1 MARGRSRSRSRS
13 RSRNRVQNV
22 PIQERLGFPAG
33 RRRMR
38 RGGQQ
43 QQANNGTAQR
53 SRSRSRVRL
62 NRNNF
67 RNGNQAPLKRSNS
80 VNSRLGGN
88 GPANNVQR
96 QNQQQIRR
104 RTRSQ
109 SRGNN
114 RQANNNNRQINNRR
128 QGNRL
133 NRPLQGR
140 ITKRTQRTPG
150 LATTRRNPVGNAI
163 KNAKKFKRWIA

>member
-13 RSRNRVQNV
+13 RSRNRVQNL

-43 QQANNGTAQR
+43 QQQANNGAAQR

-88 GPANNVQR
+88 GPANIVQR
-96 QNQQQIRR
+96 QQQQQNRRR

-114 RQANNNNRQINNRR
+114 NINNNRR
-128 QGNRL
+128 QGNQMRL

-140 ITKRTQRTPG
+140 ITKRTQRKPG
-150 LATTRRNPVGNAI
+150 LATIRRNAAGNAI
-163 KNAKKFKRWIA
+163 NNAKKFKRWIA

>member
-22 PIQERLGFPAG
+22 PIQERLGFTAG

-43 QQANNGTAQR
+43 QQQANNGAAQR

-88 GPANNVQR
+88 GPANIVQR
-96 QNQQQIRR
+96 QQQQQNRRR

-109 SRGNN
+109 SRGNIN
-114 RQANNNNRQINNRR
+114 INNNRR
-128 QGNRL
+128 QGNQMRL

-140 ITKRTQRTPG
+140 ITKRTQRKPG
-150 LATTRRNPVGNAI
+150 LATIRRNAAGNAI
-163 KNAKKFKRWIA
+163 NNAKKFKRWIA

>member
-1 MARGRSRSRSRS
+1 MNRGRSRSRSRS

-43 QQANNGTAQR
+43 QQNNGR

-80 VNSRLGGN
+80 VNARLGGN
-88 GPANNVQR
+88 GPANIVQR
-96 QNQQQIRR
+96 QQQQARRR

-109 SRGNN
+109 SRGG
-114 RQANNNNRQINNRR
+114 NNNNNNRR
-128 QGNRL
+128 QGNQTRL

-140 ITKRTQRTPG
+140 ITKRIQRKPG
-150 LATTRRNPVGNAI
+150 LATVRRNIAGNAI
-163 KNAKKFKRWIA
+163 KNMKKLKRWIT